1 MTKYSK
7 KVLFRADDLGYSEAV
22 NYGIEKAV
30 KEGLI
35 QSVGVMINM
44 PAALHGVELLKKEPI
59 AFSQHTNIC
68 VGKPLTDPEK
78 IPSLVDADG
87 NFKSS
92 KIYREAKEDFVVLS
106 EVRLEIEAQYQ
117 RFLELFGRKPDY
129 FEGHAVTSANYFKAM
144 EQFAAEH
151 GLKYS
156 GLPQGQGPNSLTEN
170 AFIDVN
176 GTKVYLYM
184 ESMQAD
190 YDPYRTLEK
199 LLANLHDDGVDMMI
213 FHPGYLDDYIL
224 KNSSLLIPRTAEV
237 AFLTDPAVKARLEQ
251 LKIELISYKE
261 V

>member
-35 QSVGVMINM
+35 QSVGVMVNM
-44 PAALHGVELLKKEPI
+44 PAALHGVELLKNEPI

-78 IPSLVDADG
+78 IPSLVDVDG

-106 EVRLEIEAQYQ
+106 QVRLEIEAQYQ

-129 FEGHAVTSANYFKAM
+129 FEGHAVTSDNYFKAM
-144 EQFAAEH
+144 KQFAAER

-156 GLPQGQGPNSLTEN
+156 GLPQGQGPNSLTED

-190 YDPYRTLEK
+190 YDPYHTLNK
-199 LLANLHDDGVDMMI
+199 LLANLPDDGVDMMI

>member
-35 QSVGVMINM
+35 QSVGVMVNM
-44 PAALHGVELLKKEPI
+44 PAALHGVELLKNEPI

-78 IPSLVDADG
+78 IPSLVDVDG

-106 EVRLEIEAQYQ
+106 QVRLEIEAQYQ

-129 FEGHAVTSANYFKAM
+129 FEGHAVTSDNYFKAM
-144 EQFAAEH
+144 KQFAAER

-156 GLPQGQGPNSLTEN
+156 GLPQGQGPNSLTED

-190 YDPYRTLEK
+190 YDPYHTLEK
-199 LLANLHDDGVDMMI
+199 LLANLRDDGVDMMI

>member
-35 QSVGVMINM
+35 QSVGVMVNM
-44 PAALHGVELLKKEPI
+44 PAALHGVELLKNEPI

-78 IPSLVDADG
+78 IPSLVDVDG

-106 EVRLEIEAQYQ
+106 QVRLEIEAQYQ

-129 FEGHAVTSANYFKAM
+129 FEGQAVTSDKYFKAM
-144 EQFAAEH
+144 KQFAAER

-156 GLPQGQGPNSLTEN
+156 GLPQGQGPNSLTED

-190 YDPYRTLEK
+190 YDPYHTLNK

>member
-1 MTKYSK
+1 M
-7 KVLFRADDLGYSEAV
+7 
-22 NYGIEKAV
+22 
-30 KEGLI
+30 
-35 QSVGVMINM
+35 
-44 PAALHGVELLKKEPI
+44 
-59 AFSQHTNIC
+59 
-68 VGKPLTDPEK
+68 TDPEK
-78 IPSLVDADG
+78 IPSLVDVDG

-106 EVRLEIEAQYQ
+106 QVRLEIEAQYQ

-129 FEGHAVTSANYFKAM
+129 FEGHAVTSDNYFKAM
-144 EQFAAEH
+144 KQFAAER

-156 GLPQGQGPNSLTEN
+156 GLPQGQGPNSLTED

-190 YDPYRTLEK
+190 YDPYHTLNK